1 MEITCPDCQFT
12 KHVPS
17 DVLEKKAVIAN
28 CPKCGCRFRFIVE
41 SGQTEKLPPRK
52 VEDDPLPKG
61 AIVIPKQTEAQLLNT
76 DADNVPDT
84 GGEASIADDGQPE
97 DAQVGKKAPH
107 TQEYRTEQSFLREF
121 ERQSSAN
128 PWDKAPGRIGWIA
141 SFCQTCL
148 RIMFSAPRFFASL
161 SPRAT
166 FYSPLVF
173 YVIICVTELLVN
185 TVWMTILRGAMADSS
200 DPQLTELLSML
211 APQGNIL
218 LTIFLQTALSVFKL
232 YVLSALFFCIFQLI
246 IPKKNNFTLI
256 YQVVAYSVA
265 PSLLCIVPI
274 AGSLAGILWS
284 IACLAIGLRTAL
296 RVSWMQTVVAF
307 LPIIFLFAASMRY
320 IASIGQM

>member
-1 MEITCPDCQFT
+1 
-12 KHVPS
+12 
-17 DVLEKKAVIAN
+17 
-28 CPKCGCRFRFIVE
+28 
-41 SGQTEKLPPRK
+41 
-52 VEDDPLPKG
+52 
-61 AIVIPKQTEAQLLNT
+61 
-76 DADNVPDT
+76 
-84 GGEASIADDGQPE
+84 
-97 DAQVGKKAPH
+97 
-107 TQEYRTEQSFLREF
+107 
-121 ERQSSAN
+121 
-128 PWDKAPGRIGWIA
+128 
-141 SFCQTCL
+141 
-148 RIMFSAPRFFASL
+148 MFSAPRFFASL